1 MTKAEML
8 KTQHLCCCAVGHQA
22 KLKVTL
28 VTEVINLNS
37 SAVEL
42 RVPPSLALS
51 LHRVFLEP
59 QTQRTHEDLTRFTH
73 ITETP
78 THVY

>member
-8 KTQHLCCCAVGHQA
+8 KTQHLCCCTVGHQA
-22 KLKVTL
+22 KLKLTL
-28 VTEVINLNS
+28 VAAVINLNS

-42 RVPPSLALS
+42 RVPPSLASS
-51 LHRVFLEP
+51 LQRVFLQP
-59 QTQRTHEDLTRFTH
+59 QTQRTHEDLTRFPH
-73 ITETP
+73 ITET

>member
-28 VTEVINLNS
+28 VAALINLNS

-51 LHRVFLEP
+51 LL
-59 QTQRTHEDLTRFTH
+59 
-73 ITETP
+73 
-78 THVY
+78 